1 MLLQGRMFTVSFS
14 SNGWWCTSFLV
25 VALHTNYMTQF
36 TLRFK
41 TSDSLPLV
49 EHSSMK
55 SSQMRN
61 TYSLR
66 LPRLPR
72 LPHLPRPQVC
82 MYNIHSL
89 ICTDYTVYVANMPL
103 VQPMATVMCSIS
115 PYIPVHVPL
124 NTGSSSWKGQ
134 TIQFWSLSTSCL
146 IIAEHSKAEQCL
158 VIEM

>member
-14 SNGWWCTSFLV
+14 SNGWRCTSFLV

-55 SSQMRN
+55 SSQIRN

-66 LPRLPR
+66 LPR
-72 LPHLPRPQVC
+72 LPRPQVC

-103 VQPMATVMCSIS
+103 VQSLATVMYSIS
-115 PYIPVHVPL
+115 PHIPVHVPL

-146 IIAEHSKAEQCL
+146 IIASAQQWSN
-158 VIEM
+158 VW